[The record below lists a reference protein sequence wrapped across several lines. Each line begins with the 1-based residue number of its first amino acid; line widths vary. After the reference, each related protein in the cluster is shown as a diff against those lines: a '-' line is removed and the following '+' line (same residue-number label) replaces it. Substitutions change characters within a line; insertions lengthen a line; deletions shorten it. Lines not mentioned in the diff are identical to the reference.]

1 MARAMAGERAS
12 RARIALKRLIKT
24 LLAPL
29 GLPFALARRRPA
41 LRVLLYHRVNAY
53 PFADLGPVSRELTVR
68 PDDFAWQLRHLK
80 ARGLRPVSAERFA
93 AMALGAAPP
102 EPGAVLITFDDGYE
116 DNLLFAAPL
125 LDAEGAPAVV
135 FAAADFLGRSTGA
148 VWPHG
153 DAAPYGRFLRASQLA
168 DLARHGVAVGSHT
181 LSHPL
186 LTRLADADLAAE
198 LAGSRA
204 ALETAVG
211 APVRLFAYPEGD
223 VDDRVEAATRAAGY
237 ALAFTTVTGAVCAG
251 ANPLRLRRT
260 EVSAS
265 DSRFIFALK
274 MRGALDWT
282 RIKDSAPARR
292 AIAALNR
299 FALRRMGAA

>member
-1 MARAMAGERAS
+1 MSSETVS

-24 LLAPL
+24 ILAPL
-29 GLPFALARRRPA
+29 GLPLALARRRPA
-41 LRVLLYHRVNAY
+41 MRVLLYHRVNPY

-68 PDDFAWQLRHLK
+68 PDDFAWQLRHLR
-80 ARGLRPVSAERFA
+80 ARGMRPVSAQHFA
-93 AMALGAAPP
+93 AMALGAAAP
-102 EPGAVLITFDDGYE
+102 EPDAVLITFDDGYE

-125 LDAEGAPAVV
+125 LAAEGAPAVV
-135 FAAADFLGRSTGA
+135 FVAADFLGRSTGA
-148 VWPHG
+148 VWSHG
-153 DAAPYGRFLRASQLA
+153 DASPFGRFLSVDQLGE
-168 DLARHGVAVGSHT
+168 LARHGVAIGSHT

-204 ALETAVG
+204 ALEAAVG

-223 VDDRVEAATRAAGY
+223 VDDRVETATRAAGY
-237 ALAFTTVTGAVCAG
+237 ALAFTTVTGAVGAD

-265 DSRFIFALK
+265 DSRLIFALK

-292 AIAALNR
+292 AIATLNR